1 MPRLDLDRVVVEAIA
16 AVLVIVLI
24 DVGLAGIM
32 LFTNAKEDSLQH
44 ADAIVALAGEHDGRE
59 DYAMKLAREGW
70 AHTVV
75 LSNPYLPGD
84 EVMER
89 VCRPVRDIEVIC
101 GKPATLTTRGEAQ
114 MVRRLAEQRSWKK
127 IIVVTWRYHI
137 PRARLVFRQCFSDQ
151 HGTTVLR
158 AMPRQ
163 YPYSFLQWEFMYF
176 YQFAGFAKAVLQG
189 TCP

>member
-1 MPRLDLDRVVVEAIA
+1 MHRFDAGRVVLEAIA
-16 AVLVIVLI
+16 AVLVILLI
-24 DVGLAGIM
+24 DVGIGGVM
-32 LFTNAKEDSLQH
+32 LFTNAKQDDLQH
-44 ADAIVALAGEHDGRE
+44 ADAILVLAGEHDGRE
-59 DYAMKLAREGW
+59 DYAMQLAREGW
-70 AHTVV
+70 APTVV

-89 VCRPVRDIEVIC
+89 VCRPAAGVEVIC
-101 GKPATLTTRGEAQ
+101 GKPASLTTRGEAD
-114 MVRRLAEQRSWKK
+114 MMRRLAEQRSWSK
-127 IIVVTWRYHI
+127 IIVLTWNYHI

-151 HGTTVLR
+151 RRTTVMR

-189 TCP
+189 TCA